1 MLEKNLGM
9 LLYGPKGT
17 GKTFLACAVAN
28 ALLEKLV
35 PVSVTSFPEILNR
48 LWRRDADRQGYIDRL
63 SEYKLLVVDDLGA
76 ERDTPYACEQVYNVI
91 DSRLRS
97 GLPLIVTTN
106 LTLSDLENETDI
118 RYARIYDRILE
129 MCPLQ
134 LCLSG
139 ESRRRV
145 KRSF

>member
-35 PVSVTSFPEILNR
+35 PVCVTSFPEILNR

-91 DSRLRS
+91 DSPAALRPPADCHHEPHPLRP
-97 GLPLIVTTN
+97 GKRDRYPLRPHLRPHTGDVPAAALP
-106 LTLSDLENETDI
+106 
-118 RYARIYDRILE
+118 
-129 MCPLQ
+129 Q
-134 LCLSG
+134 
-139 ESRRRV
+139 RRV
-145 KRSF
+145 PPPR